1 MEPDGREVPGRRTTL
16 FVLTYRNM
24 TRYWI
29 FSPLQDM
36 AFVLFTPLVI
46 LLIFAAAQRGGW
58 MDGLVAFALALAM
71 AHYFPGILRAY
82 GDRGLFR
89 RFRMRLIIAPIFL
102 LATTTWFAYL
112 NLNFIFLLTGLWGA
126 WHWMMQIYGFARI
139 YDAKVEAGSRT
150 GARLDQAICL
160 LWFGICIFVVNNVM
174 PITSRGCMKAAG
186 RFYPPRLLSG
196 SGEPGWS

>member
-36 AFVLFTPLVI
+36 AFVLFTPLLI
-46 LLIFAAAQRGGW
+46 LITFAAAQRGGW
-58 MDGLVAFALALAM
+58 MDGLIAFALALAM

-82 GDRGLFR
+82 GDRALFR
-89 RFRMRLIIAPIFL
+89 RFRVRLIIAPIFL
-102 LATTTWFAYL
+102 LATTTSFAWL
-112 NLNFIFLLTGLWGA
+112 NLNSIFLITGLWGA

-139 YDAKVEAGSRT
+139 YDAKVDAVART
-150 GARLDQAICL
+150 DARLDQALCL
-160 LWFGICIFVVNNVM
+160 LWFGMCIFVLNNVM
-174 PITSRGCMKAAG
+174 PMYIEKLYENGGPLVPAAV
-186 RFYPPRLLSG
+186 F
-196 SGEPGWS
+196 